1 MALRKREDQASRSEA
16 TKAAEQM
23 RESTFKFYKTGV
35 STINVPLVRSE
46 AGLPPCNRL
55 PTHNLMVSY
64 KTTKFQGNATE
75 MPLL

>member
-1 MALRKREDQASRSEA
+1 MALWKREDQASRSEV

-23 RESTFKFYKTGV
+23 RESTFKFYKT
-35 STINVPLVRSE
+35 SISIINVPLVRSE
-46 AGLPPCNRL
+46 SGLPPCNRL

-64 KTTKFQGNATE
+64 KNTKFQGNAIE